1 MAERSIIDQLD
12 DAVTALRAKRDTAV
26 AETNR
31 ELAELVA
38 VARELHGLPSEE
50 FRAALK
56 EQLGGKNDMSTAAK
70 QIESTPQPLQS
81 IVPYLTY
88 RDATAAIDFY
98 KRAFGATELMRLVE
112 PSGKIG
118 HAELKIGEA
127 MFMMADE
134 YPDYGAISAE
144 TLGGSPIKLHLYV
157 PDVDQF
163 AERAVAEGASLARPV
178 ADQFYGDRTGQL
190 KDPFGYTWVVATHQK
205 DVPVAD
211 MQKSFDEWLD
221 TYEDTHEDQPPTKKF
236 KREGFYT
243 VNPYL
248 TVEPAVEL
256 VDFVKQAFGA
266 VESFRATGSAGG
278 LHCELTIGDSKV
290 FIGGGPGFSAKPAA
304 IHFYVSDV
312 DGVYARAVAAG
323 ATSLAAPSDQEYGE
337 RVAAVKDIGGNEWYI
352 AKPFDETPVP
362 DLHNIT
368 LYFHPVGAPKF
379 IDFLEKAF
387 GAEVV
392 QRHQSDEGFVYHAK
406 VRIGDAI
413 VEMGEA
419 HDQWQPMRSAIYMF
433 VEDVDAA
440 YKQALSAGA
449 TSALEP
455 TDQPY
460 GERSAWV
467 NDEFGNVWY
476 LSSLLS

>member
-12 DAVTALRAKRDTAV
+12 NAVAALLAKREPAMNEAD
-26 AETNR
+26 R

-38 VARELHGLPSEE
+38 VARELHGLPSAE

-56 EQLGGKNDMSTAAK
+56 QQLGGKDEMTTAAK
-70 QIESTPQPLQS
+70 QIESTPQPS
-81 IVPYLTY
+81 EAIVPYLTY
-88 RDATAAIDFY
+88 RDAAAAIDFY
-98 KRAFGATELMRLVE
+98 KRAFGATEVMRLSE
-112 PSGKIG
+112 PGGKIG

-144 TLGGSPIKLHLYV
+144 TIGSSPIRLHLYV
-157 PDVDQF
+157 ADVDQF

-205 DVPVAD
+205 DVSVAD
-211 MQKSFDEWLD
+211 LQKGFDEFLA
-221 TYEDTHEDQPPTKKF
+221 EHENKPSPKEF
-236 KREGFYT
+236 KREGFHT
-243 VNPYL
+243 VVPYL
-248 TVEPAVEL
+248 TVQPAVEL
-256 VDFVKQAFGA
+256 VEFVKEAFGA
-266 VESFRATGSAGG
+266 VESFRTTGSAGG
-278 LHCELTIGDSKV
+278 LHCEVRIGDSMV
-290 FIGGGPGFSAKPAA
+290 MIGGGPGVDPSPAA
-304 IHFYVSDV
+304 IHLYVSDV
-312 DGVYARAVAAG
+312 DDVYTRAVKAG

-337 RVAAVKDIGGNEWYI
+337 RIAAVRDIGGNEWYI
-352 AKPFDETPVP
+352 AKRFDETPVP
-362 DLHNIT
+362 DLHMVT

-379 IDFLEKAF
+379 IQFLEKAF

-392 QRHQSDEGFVYHAK
+392 ERHESNEGFVYHAK
-406 VRIGDAI
+406 LRIGDAI

-419 HDQWQPMRSAIYMF
+419 HDQWQPMQSAIYIF
-433 VEDVDAA
+433 VKDVDAA
-440 YKQALSAGA
+440 YRQALNAGA

-467 NDEFGNVWY
+467 NDEFGNIWY
-476 LSSLLS
+476 LSSLIG